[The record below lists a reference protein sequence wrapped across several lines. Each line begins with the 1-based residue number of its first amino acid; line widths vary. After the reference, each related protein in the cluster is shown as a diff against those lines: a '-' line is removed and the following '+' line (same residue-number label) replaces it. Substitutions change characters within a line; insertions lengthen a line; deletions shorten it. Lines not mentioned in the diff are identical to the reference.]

1 MKISSVNQSE
11 AVSKYYTVGET
22 PAKTSPK
29 VNNISDKVEL
39 SEGAQKFSALVKAAK
54 ESLSTSGS
62 EEEAKVSEIIAQI
75 RSNSYDVST
84 DDVVRDIMR
93 GVPSGSVSKGE

>member
-22 PAKTSPK
+22 SSKTSAK
-29 VNNISDKVEL
+29 MNISDKVEL
-39 SEGAQKFSALVKAAK
+39 SEGAQKFSALIKAAK
-54 ESLSTSGS
+54 ESLNASAP
-62 EEEAKVSEIIAQI
+62 EEDAKVSEIIAKI